1 MTRPRAS
8 TPALRALEEA
18 GITPEQAARFLG
30 RSPRALRRALA
41 ANDIRSFGVA
51 SLLARLCG
59 CSPLVFHAL
68 ALARER
74 EKEKR

>member
-1 MTRPRAS
+1 MTRPRAP
-8 TPALRALEEA
+8 TPALRALEQA
-18 GITPEQAARFLG
+18 DITPEQAAKFLG

-59 CSPLVFHAL
+59 CCELVFHPIS
-68 ALARER
+68 LARER
-74 EKEKR
+74 EREER